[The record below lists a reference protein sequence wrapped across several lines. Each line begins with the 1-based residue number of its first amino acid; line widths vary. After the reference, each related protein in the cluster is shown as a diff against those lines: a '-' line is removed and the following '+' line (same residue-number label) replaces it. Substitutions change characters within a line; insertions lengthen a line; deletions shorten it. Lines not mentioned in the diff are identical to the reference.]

1 MIIKYKIFE
10 KLNQGEPEVG
20 DYIIIKNKIGQIT
33 NDFPPNSNNKPATY
47 ETKFDNQIWWI
58 SFDEIRY
65 WSKDKKDLERVLK
78 TKNYSL

>member
-33 NDFPPNSNNKPATY
+33 NDFPNLNNKPATY